1 LKRIG
6 VGIEAVKDLVKP
18 PFANYDIVVY
28 FGCGLFSLP
37 FMLHYSEI
45 FLNGDQYTK
54 STLANK
60 LARIDPALSDKFVVS
75 LIATLTV
82 LISVYILGQIIA
94 YLGSEAI
101 EKLMDS
107 LFGKVSSTILRG
119 STDERDDFKK
129 TTKHQINIGIA
140 KHFGDGSWLS
150 SSVRLMYHFPVMSA
164 YFFIYNFEVF
174 GYHRTRV
181 STKAMDAA
189 RLKLVNSPFSDIV
202 IAPGTEWFKS
212 LEAIVVNN
220 NPVAAARMYNYLVIA
235 GLFRSV
241 CFIFLTAA
249 WVEMLLA
256 SCSLVF
262 NAPPGLLTFGHTGF
276 IAHCLS
282 YLAVSLLYI
291 FCLFSYFKFQRR
303 QAEEI
308 IFAYVYTKDSS
319 PAGQS

>member
-1 LKRIG
+1 M
-6 VGIEAVKDLVKP
+6 GIEAVKDLVKP

-181 STKAMDAA
+181 STKAINAA

-249 WVEMLLA
+249 WVEMLLT

>member
-1 LKRIG
+1 
-6 VGIEAVKDLVKP
+6 
-18 PFANYDIVVY
+18 
-28 FGCGLFSLP
+28 
-37 FMLHYSEI
+37 
-45 FLNGDQYTK
+45 
-54 STLANK
+54 
-60 LARIDPALSDKFVVS
+60 
-75 LIATLTV
+75 
-82 LISVYILGQIIA
+82 
-94 YLGSEAI
+94 
-101 EKLMDS
+101 MDS

-150 SSVRLMYHFPVMSA
+150 SSVRLIYHFPVMSA

-202 IAPGTEWFKS
+202 IASGTEWFKS

-249 WVEMLLA
+249 WVEMLLT

-282 YLAVSLLYI
+282 YLSVSLLYI